1 MIKGAYMLGSRLVSL
16 IERHSDKLTQGLVD
30 KLYNCSRTAD
40 CRKISPEELA
50 EGAHDIYR
58 NLSDWLLTKT
68 ESDVELRYT
77 AIGARRAGQGVALP
91 QLVWAILLSKE
102 HLWAFLQR
110 EGLVTGPVE
119 LFGELELLQ
128 LLDQFFDR
136 AVYYV
141 VAGYSEMAQRK
152 AA

>member
-1 MIKGAYMLGSRLVSL
+1 MFGSRLVGL
-16 IERHSDKLTQGLVD
+16 IERNSDRLAAGLVQ
-30 KLYNCSRTAD
+30 KLCNSSRTAD
-40 CRKISPEELA
+40 YQHIAADELA
-50 EGAHDIYR
+50 KGAHEIYS

-68 ESDVELRYT
+68 ESDIEVHYT
-77 AIGARRAGQGVALP
+77 AIGAKRAAQRVPLP

-128 LLDQFFDR
+128 FLDQFFDR
-136 AVYYV
+136 ATYYAV
-141 VAGYSEMAQRK
+141 VGYAGVAIGK